1 LARKLKS
8 ACSLDVFYRRSSR
21 VDTQIRT
28 NHGLVKRNYAEG
40 YLLMMLIAFG
50 ASVMGTRLFLE
61 LTGYPQL
68 GGGTFHFAHLLWGG
82 LLLFAGALLPLIFVN
97 RVMYTISAI
106 MTGLGVGLFID
117 EVGKFITAT
126 NDYFFPLAA
135 PIIYVFFVGTV
146 ILYLIVRGRREQ
158 GPRTALYAVLDHL
171 SDVIDHDLDSRERQ
185 HMMGWLNATLNNR
198 SATDDMR
205 VLAMHLLE
213 VMNDPALDI
222 YPRRES
228 WWERLGAALVKFEQR
243 YLRRTLMRFLTGI
256 LLIIF
261 SISSLLAL
269 TVTVLA
275 LIDPATRDSFLAGAL
290 LDADPR
296 FSGPYALLWEMV
308 LIALQGLIGLIAM
321 LSGISILLGRDDIGT
336 RVAFVA
342 LIINLTTVNLLT
354 FYYEQFAAV
363 LATIFQVALILVLMR
378 YRQRF
383 ILKTKTTEVLS
394 KLVTQPVMPEINA
407 SGG

>member
-1 LARKLKS
+1 M
-8 ACSLDVFYRRSSR
+8 
-21 VDTQIRT
+21 DTQIRT

-275 LIDPATRDSFLAGAL
+275 LIDPATRDSFLVGAL

-363 LATIFQVALILVLMR
+363 LATIFQVALILALMR

-407 SGG
+407 SGS

>member
-1 LARKLKS
+1 M
-8 ACSLDVFYRRSSR
+8 
-21 VDTQIRT
+21 DTQIRT

>member
-1 LARKLKS
+1 M
-8 ACSLDVFYRRSSR
+8 
-21 VDTQIRT
+21 DTQIRT

-321 LSGISILLGRDDIGT
+321 LSGISILLGRDDVGT

-363 LATIFQVALILVLMR
+363 LATIFQVALILALMR

-407 SGG
+407 SGS

>member
-1 LARKLKS
+1 M
-8 ACSLDVFYRRSSR
+8 
-21 VDTQIRT
+21 DTQIRT

-321 LSGISILLGRDDIGT
+321 LSGISILLGRDDVGT